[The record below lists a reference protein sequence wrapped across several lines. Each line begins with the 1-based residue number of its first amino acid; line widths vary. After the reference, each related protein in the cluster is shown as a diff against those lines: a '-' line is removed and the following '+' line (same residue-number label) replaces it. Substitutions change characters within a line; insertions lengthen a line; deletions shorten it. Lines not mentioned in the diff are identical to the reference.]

1 MFYFVA
7 RLHTVN
13 KKDFEGNMQNIQIAY
28 KQSYLPDVLTGCLPP
43 HFCDAILRTGACPI
57 EEIRL
62 HNGRVLRI
70 TSRQK
75 NLGCGVVVGEREL
88 QEIFSRMCGGSL
100 YAFEETIRKGYIPLS
115 GGIRVGVCGSAACED
130 GKVIGVHNI
139 TGLMIRIPHA
149 ITVNTSAL
157 LDAFF
162 DDFALQG
169 MLIYAPPGV
178 GKTTLLRA
186 IAKEIASPTYSRHT
200 VIVDTRGELNV
211 GLCEP
216 SLCLDVMS
224 GYPRDVGIEIAV
236 RTLGAQVIIC
246 DEIGS
251 ISDARA
257 TLGAANCGVPLIA
270 SAHAASL
277 EELLERPAI
286 KILHRAHVFGKYI
299 GLCRRASG
307 GFDYDIHHWQEIF
320 HKGEKKC

>member
-1 MFYFVA
+1 
-7 RLHTVN
+7 
-13 KKDFEGNMQNIQIAY
+13 MQNIQIAY
-28 KQSYLPDVLTGCLPP
+28 KQSSLPTALSGCLPP
-43 HFCDAILRTGACPI
+43 HFCDAILRTGASPI

-62 HNGRVLRI
+62 HRGRTLTV

-75 NLGCGVVVGEREL
+75 NLGCGIVVSEREI

-100 YAFEETIRKGYIPLS
+100 YAFEETIRGGYIPLE

-130 GKVIGVHNI
+130 GKIIGVHSI

-149 ITVNTSAL
+149 VSVETDTL
-157 LDAFF
+157 LRTFF
-162 DDFALQG
+162 ADCAGHG

-186 IAKEIASPTYSRHT
+186 VAKDIASPRYGRHT

-211 GLCEP
+211 GLNDP
-216 SLCLDVMS
+216 TLHLDVMS

-236 RTLGAQVIIC
+236 RTLGAQAIIC

-251 ISDARA
+251 MADAHA

-270 SAHAASL
+270 SAHAASID
-277 EELLERPAI
+277 ELLERPAI
-286 KILHRAHVFGKYI
+286 EILHRAHVFGKYV
-299 GLCRRASG
+299 GLSRRIAG
-307 GFDYDIHHWQEIF
+307 GFDYNMTDWYDISTA
-320 HKGEKKC
+320 KEK